1 MVRFMNYVQGI
12 VTLRPQPALIATVP
26 VIFRLHMFLGFTIFL
41 IFPFTRLVH
50 VWSAPVGYLFRN
62 YQVVRTKV
70 RTLAPVEADDL
81 PPYVARPS
89 SRSKS
94 VAPARRKKAA

>member
-1 MVRFMNYVQGI
+1 VQGI
-12 VTLRPQPALIATVP
+12 VTLRPEPSLIAGVP
-26 VIFRLHMFLGFTIFL
+26 LIFKLHMFLGFTIFL

-70 RTLAPVEADDL
+70 RTIAAPEADDL
-81 PPYVARPS
+81 PPYVARSLLRTEP
-89 SRSKS
+89 
-94 VAPARRKKAA
+94 VAPARRRKAA